1 MNCTVP
7 ISAIIPTYNRGM
19 AVLSVL
25 EKIQECDPKPGEIWV
40 HIDLS
45 DGILERE
52 LNRRFPNVIVL
63 GSPIRL
69 GPGGGRHR
77 CLLACNTPYAVSFD
91 DDSYPVDTD
100 FFSSVEQL
108 FSEHSHVAVFE
119 ANVWHRHEHAKVRT
133 KSLVPIPS
141 YIGCGYAIRVAAY
154 RQVRGHLP
162 RHPVS
167 YGMEEMDLSL
177 QLFEAGWHILQ
188 AGNLRVFHDTELK
201 HHQSSEITS
210 GTIANVGLY
219 AFLHYPF
226 IGWGRGFLQLGNK
239 IFYCIRMGRIGG
251 ICSGLLSIPGECYR
265 NRQYRKPI
273 PWQTL
278 KKFHHFTRTGV
289 LSEIWAEK
297 ADNQRQRE

>member
-1 MNCTVP
+1 MDSTVP
-7 ISAIIPTYNRGM
+7 ISVIIPTYNRGM

-25 EKIQECDPKPGEIWV
+25 DKIQECDPKPTEILV

-52 LNRRFPNVIVL
+52 LNRRFPNTTVL
-63 GSPIRL
+63 ESPIRL

-108 FSEHSHVAVFE
+108 FSEHSRVAVFE
-119 ANVWHRHEHAKVRT
+119 ANVWHRNEPAKVRT

-219 AFLHYPF
+219 AFLNYPVV
-226 IGWGRGFLQLGNK
+226 GWGWGVMQMVNK
-239 IFYCIRMGRIGG
+239 IAYCIRMGRIRG
-251 ICSGLLSIPGECYR
+251 ICSGLLRIPGDCYC
-265 NRQYRKPI
+265 NRKYRKPVA
-273 PWQTL
+273 WHTL
-278 KKFHHFTRTGV
+278 RRFLRFCRTGV
-289 LSEIWAEK
+289 V
-297 ADNQRQRE
+297 